1 MRARRTSTFL
11 RYASRMSE
19 LQDVLRILTAAAFLA
34 AAGVKFLLPP
44 ARLARVGMAVVAA
57 LPRPTILLVGSLE
70 LLGALGLLA
79 PLLLGFPDALARLA
93 AAGLALLMVGASW
106 MQVTHRCSLGAAI
119 AVVMLTLTATLA
131 VTPDIPV
138 GPL

>member
-1 MRARRTSTFL
+1 MG
-11 RYASRMSE
+11 YATRMSE

-34 AAGVKFLLPP
+34 AAGVKFVLPP
-44 ARLARVGMAVVAA
+44 ARLVRVGMAVVAE

-70 LLGALGLLA
+70 LLGAVGLLA

-106 MQVTHRCSLGAAI
+106 MQVTRRRSLGAAI
-119 AVVMLTLTATLA
+119 AMTMLTLAVTLA
-131 VTPDIPV
+131 VTPEIPA
-138 GPL
+138 GTL

>member
-1 MRARRTSTFL
+1 M

-34 AAGVKFLLPP
+34 AAGVKFVLPP
-44 ARLARVGMAVVAA
+44 ARLVRVGMAVVAE

-79 PLLLGFPDALARLA
+79 PLLLGLWDATARLA

-106 MQVTHRCSLGAAI
+106 MQVTRRRSLGAAI
-119 AVVMLTLTATLA
+119 AMTMLTLAVTLA
-131 VTPDIPV
+131 VTPEIPA